1 MSASTSMFMQLT
13 IREPF
18 TYVKHYFGVFYEALG
33 KIERIDCCLQESVRE
48 TLERCVRGHSAT
60 EFQGFLGIQFDN

>member
-18 TYVKHYFGVFYEALG
+18 TYVKHYFMVFEKWLRA
-33 KIERIDCCLQESVRE
+33 R
-48 TLERCVRGHSAT
+48 
-60 EFQGFLGIQFDN
+60 